1 MLRYI
6 LLLLLGANLLL
17 GCNDDNDETPNF
29 GAEVAG
35 TYEVTMYQMG
45 TRFPMDVNLDEGTV
59 TISQTMNTDGSVQ
72 FEESIS
78 YERILGSVT
87 ETGTITFSRTCTITQ
102 QDNTFVLTA
111 DGIAA
116 TVDDNTLTYTILA
129 DGSVGTATKE

>member
-6 LLLLLGANLLL
+6 FLLLLGANLLL

-29 GAEVAG
+29 GAEIAG
-35 TYEVTMYQMG
+35 TYEVTTYQMG

-59 TISQTMNTDGSVQ
+59 TISETMNTDGSVQ

-78 YERILGSVT
+78 YERTQGNVT

-102 QDNTFVLTA
+102 QGDTFELTA
-111 DGIAA
+111 DGITA
-116 TVDDNTLTYTILA
+116 TVDGSTLTYTILT
-129 DGSVGTATKE
+129 DGSVGTAIKQ